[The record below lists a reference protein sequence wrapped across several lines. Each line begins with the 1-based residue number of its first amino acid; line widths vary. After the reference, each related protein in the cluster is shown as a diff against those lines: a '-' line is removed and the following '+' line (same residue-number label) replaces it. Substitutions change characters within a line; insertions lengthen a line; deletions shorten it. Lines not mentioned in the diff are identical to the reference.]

1 MDDDDGETETQ
12 QQTPESGQQ
21 QTQQGSEQQTQQQT
35 QESPFFVAA
44 TEDEY
49 KAKVGA
55 EQTQARVGLAK
66 KYGFD
71 TLEAFDSAI
80 KNYKQLEDS
89 QKTDAQRLKDQ
100 NESLTSTNQQY
111 KERLDAIA
119 LEGEISRQIE
129 AVGLNP
135 ERLDAINRLRPKNDG
150 EIDAEGNAN
159 ANLIKASLESVLNDF
174 PEFKKAPTTVGTQS
188 GNPAQ
193 AAAQTTTIDER
204 IAEAQ
209 KTNDFAKIIELQMM
223 KLQLPS

>member
-1 MDDDDGETETQ
+1 MEDDPETETQ
-12 QQTPESGQQ
+12 QQPAGDQQ
-21 QTQQGSEQQTQQQT
+21 QPTGEQQQPT
-35 QESPFFVAA
+35 PPYFVAS

-49 KAKVGA
+49 KAKIGA

-89 QKTDAQRLKDQ
+89 QKTDAQRLKDE
-100 NESLTSTNQQY
+100 NEALTTQNQQFQ
-111 KERLDAIA
+111 ERLNGIV
-119 LEGEISRQIE
+119 LQGEISRQLE

-135 ERLDAINRLRPKNDG
+135 DRLDAINRLRPRNDG
-150 EIDAEGNAN
+150 EIDEQGNAN
-159 ANLIKASLESVLNDF
+159 ADLIKASLQSVLNDF
-174 PEFKKAPTTVGTQS
+174 PEFAKAPATVGNQT

-193 AAAQTTTIDER
+193 AAAQTTTIDEQ

-209 KTNDFAKIIELQMM
+209 KTNDFARVIELQMM

>member
-1 MDDDDGETETQ
+1 MDDDPETETQ
-12 QQTPESGQQ
+12 QQTTESGQQ

-49 KAKVGA
+49 KAKIGS

-66 KYGFD
+66 NYGYD
-71 TLEAFDSAI
+71 TLEAFDSAM
-80 KNYKQLEDS
+80 KGYKQLADS
-89 QKTDAQRLKDQ
+89 QKTEAERLQEQ
-100 NESLTSTNQQY
+100 NQTLTTQNQQIQG
-111 KERLDAIA
+111 RLNSIA
-119 LEGEISRQIE
+119 LKGEISNQLE
-129 AVGLNP
+129 ALGLNP
-135 ERLDAINRLRPKNDG
+135 DRLDAINRLRPTNDG
-150 EIDAEGNAN
+150 EIDAEGNVN
-159 ANLIKASLESVLNDF
+159 ADLIKASLESVLNDF

-193 AAAQTTTIDER
+193 AAAQTTTIDEQ

-209 KTNDFAKIIELQMM
+209 KTNDFAKMIELQMM

>member
-1 MDDDDGETETQ
+1 MEDDPETETQ
-12 QQTPESGQQ
+12 QQPAGDQQ
-21 QTQQGSEQQTQQQT
+21 QPTGEQQQPT
-35 QESPFFVAA
+35 PPYFVAS

-49 KAKVGA
+49 KAKIGA

-89 QKTDAQRLKDQ
+89 QKTDAQRLKDE
-100 NESLTSTNQQY
+100 NEALTTQNQQFQ
-111 KERLDAIA
+111 ERLNGIV
-119 LEGEISRQIE
+119 LQGEISRQLE

-135 ERLDAINRLRPKNDG
+135 DRLDAINRLRPRNDG
-150 EIDAEGNAN
+150 EIDEQGNAN
-159 ANLIKASLESVLNDF
+159 ADLIKASLQSVLNDF
-174 PEFKKAPTTVGTQS
+174 PEFAKAPATVGNQT

-193 AAAQTTTIDER
+193 AAAQITTIDEQ

-209 KTNDFAKIIELQMM
+209 KTNDFARVIELQMM